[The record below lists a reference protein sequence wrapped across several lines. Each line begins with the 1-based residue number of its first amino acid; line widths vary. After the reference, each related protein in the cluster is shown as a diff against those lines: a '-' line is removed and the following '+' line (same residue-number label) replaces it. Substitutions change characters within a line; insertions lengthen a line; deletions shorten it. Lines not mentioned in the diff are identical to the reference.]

1 MYRGTTT
8 GPGSELSQ
16 SFPADAHTA
25 GLIPDA
31 ATNEW
36 FLSLTADGAGLTYY
50 LERHGK
56 PRFRAE
62 LRRVH

>member
-1 MYRGTTT
+1 MG
-8 GPGSELSQ
+8 
-16 SFPADAHTA
+16 AD
-25 GLIPDA
+25 PFS
-31 ATNEW
+31 NEW
-36 FLSLTADGAGLTYY
+36 FLSLAADGPGLTYY

>member
-1 MYRGTTT
+1 MGD
-8 GPGSELSQ
+8 GPFSNALKALESHKI
-16 SFPADAHTA
+16 PADRVSAHY
-25 GLIPDA
+25 G
-31 ATNEW
+31 
-36 FLSLTADGAGLTYY
+36 FLSLAADGAGLTYY